1 MLSTREKVNTQK
13 RDGPGAQPE
22 VPPLQG
28 WAEELLSPEGGCDS
42 HTKSSRREIRQGR
55 RGGSYRAQEEGCG
68 DPVTVG

>member
-55 RGGSYRAQEEGCG
+55 RAAATGPRKRGVVIR
-68 DPVTVG
+68 